1 MIQDMFGDIFSD
13 AEGMHTIPDAALHPF
28 LGSLTS
34 PLLRL
39 PLARSG
45 AMELQQAIANEIGNP
60 GYILRKRNQADIAAD
75 LQATLFPEENPR
87 KQQRPIPPTR
97 APPTARHG
105 DQPEYDPATEASIDG
120 FPKATRPSNAC
131 TVAPPVFEG
140 FKTAKGNSIAG
151 PSEAALRAARARL
164 FGDEEGTAGKD
175 GGEAGAGP
183 PVFEGF
189 KTAKGNSIAGPS
201 EAALRAARARLFG
214 DEEERKEEQSEL
226 NTEDSRTPVLRKQHF
241 VSPLL
246 HPSTRQA
253 ASYVPRPASEPGAIK
268 RRKFVTPLAGP
279 RKNLAFSSPL
289 GNFRAREKEA
299 SPIRQVHMPVR

>member
-164 FGDEEGTAGKD
+164 FGDEE
-175 GGEAGAGP
+175 
-183 PVFEGF
+183 
-189 KTAKGNSIAGPS
+189 
-201 EAALRAARARLFG
+201 
-214 DEEERKEEQSEL
+214 ERKEEQSEL